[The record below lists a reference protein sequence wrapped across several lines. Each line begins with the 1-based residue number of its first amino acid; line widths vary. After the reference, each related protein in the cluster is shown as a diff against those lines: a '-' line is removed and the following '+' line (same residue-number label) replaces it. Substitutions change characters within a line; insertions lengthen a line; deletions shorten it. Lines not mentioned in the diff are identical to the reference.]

1 MGEINAGTSYYG
13 IFWAGSNYNASGAFV
28 LSDFNGRQSTGSEA
42 KKAPQKVNIDAS
54 RSNSVYGSSETV
66 QPLSLTAIFY
76 IKYS

>member
-54 RSNSVYGSSETV
+54 HSNSIYGASNTV
-66 QPLSLTAIFY
+66 QPLSLKVTFF
-76 IKYS
+76 IKY